1 MILVKLGAVLL
12 ALALFPAAV
21 SADGIEGKVVR
32 VEKNK
37 KALVIKTREGEKTL
51 EITSDTKG
59 LENAIQGALVKIE
72 YSRMGNKLRA
82 SEINASKTALR
93 V

>member
-1 MILVKLGAVLL
+1 MKLSAVLL

-21 SADGIEGKVVR
+21 LADGIKGKVVR

-37 KALVIKTREGEKTL
+37 KVLVIKTQEGEKTL

-59 LENAIQGALVKIE
+59 MENAIQGALVKIE
-72 YSRMGNKLRA
+72 YSKMGNKLRA
-82 SEINASKTALR
+82 SEINASKTAIR